1 MFEILNA
8 VIKDFRS
15 HGLFHESI
23 SFQSSSTN
31 ALVKVGGRDILMF
44 GSNNYLGLANDA
56 EVIEK
61 AISVLRQHGAGPGG
75 SRLLSGNIE
84 FIEEFEKVLAH
95 FVGVE
100 NTITFPT
107 GYMANLAVFS
117 AVMGPFMSTEGKEHY
132 IDGVIFSDQFNHATI
147 VDGCRLTPAKKVI
160 YKHND
165 LQDLSKE
172 IEKFKNVKHRL
183 IVSESVYSTE
193 GTLSDVPSIVKIAQ
207 DTESIL
213 MIDDA
218 HGIGVLGNGGGV
230 ISEFKLSHGM
240 PHILM
245 ASFDKA
251 MGSTGGFL
259 GGSKQLIEYLKVAS
273 RPYIFSSAIPAVTAA
288 ATWGVIEKLKK
299 NPGILKKVY
308 SNSIFLRKGLID
320 AGFKILGNGKTPA
333 VPLYIGDDKKGI
345 EFSTELF
352 KEGIFA
358 PCFRWPAAPANQSRV
373 RISVMA
379 THTEDQLGQFI
390 ESAKKIGKNLKVIS

>member
-1 MFEILNA
+1 MFEILDE
-8 VIKDFRS
+8 VIRDFKS
-15 HGLFHESI
+15 HGLFPESVT
-23 SFQSSSTN
+23 FQSSSTN
-31 ALVKVGGRDILMF
+31 PSVKVGGRNVLMF
-44 GSNNYLGLANDA
+44 GSNNYLGLANDP

-61 AISVLRQHGAGPGG
+61 AANILREHGAGPGG
-75 SRLLSGNIE
+75 SRLLSGNLE
-84 FIEEFEKVLAH
+84 FIEEFEKVLAR

-100 NTITFPT
+100 ETVTFPT

-132 IDGVIFSDQFNHATI
+132 VDGVIFSDQHNHATI

-165 LQDLSKE
+165 LQDLSEE
-172 IEKFKNVKHRL
+172 IEKFNNVKHKL

-193 GTLSDVPSIVKIAQ
+193 GTLTDVPTIVKIAQ

-230 ISEFKLSHGM
+230 VSEFHLKNGT

-259 GGSKQLIEYLKVAS
+259 GGSKQLVEYLKVAS

-288 ATWGVIEKLKK
+288 ATWGVIEKLKN
-299 NPGILKKVY
+299 NPGIVKKI
-308 SNSIFLRKGLID
+308 SDNSTLLRKGLIE

-345 EFSTELF
+345 EFSKELF
-352 KEGIFA
+352 KEGLFV
-358 PCFRWPAAPANQSRV
+358 PCFRWPAAPANQSRI

-390 ESAKKIGKNLKVIS
+390 ESAKRVGKILKVIT